1 MATRYYRGFYFF
13 LDKVLNSQ
21 YNIINKSTKTVRNIK
36 KSTKTVRKENQK
48 NA

>member
-21 YNIINKSTKTVRNIK
+21 YTIIDRSTKTVRNTE